1 MAASYPQ
8 RGGGVSSK
16 IVKLGDTYG
25 DLPVPTRTGYSF
37 VGWRGRNLINIYK
50 GYPYNS
56 NVSYTINEDNSVD
69 ITNMAHTSDGT
80 NRYDCAII
88 PLEDLTN
95 GKYWLAVEGLT
106 YIGECREPVID
117 VSMVVQDTNKVS
129 GIYLNYSKESSGY
142 FDVTN
147 ADKATSGSFWLE
159 IYISSS
165 HIGNNFPSFEK
176 GELHFKNITLS
187 KVSSENEVVRYEPY
201 YIESGT
207 VFGTPGDRTL
217 VAKWSANSNNL
228 FTNGDFEDVYTQ
240 TDTGWDNNINGTL
253 HATGWLDYNEY
264 ISNASTAMHAHLKDI
279 SATDSQHKHVFEMI
293 GAHESYIGACQN
305 FNSTTKFTKGVYRVS
320 ASVKGISGQ
329 NIFTMG
335 LYYSQS
341 GSNYESSNFY
351 SGQYAVRFQTTDW
364 IRVSW
369 TFSITKITYAD
380 AFYFYG
386 DKTHSNTSLDVS
398 DITPSMNNIF
408 YLDDVFLTQIA

>member
-1 MAASYPQ
+1 M
-8 RGGGVSSK
+8 
-16 IVKLGDTYG
+16 
-25 DLPVPTRTGYSF
+25 
-37 VGWRGRNLINIYK
+37 
-50 GYPYNS
+50 
-56 NVSYTINEDNSVD
+56 
-69 ITNMAHTSDGT
+69 
-80 NRYDCAII
+80 
-88 PLEDLTN
+88 
-95 GKYWLAVEGLT
+95 
-106 YIGECREPVID
+106 
-117 VSMVVQDTNKVS
+117 
-129 GIYLNYSKESSGY
+129 
-142 FDVTN
+142 
-147 ADKATSGSFWLE
+147 
-159 IYISSS
+159 
-165 HIGNNFPSFEK
+165 
-176 GELHFKNITLS
+176 HFKNITLS